1 MRLDILLKNI
11 SILSPKDN
19 LNGVFDVLISE
30 GVIQKIGYCDD
41 ATLNGKVSVVECA
54 GKTLLPGFFDMHVHF
69 RDPGQTEK
77 EDIASGCASAANGG
91 FTGVLCMPNTKPPID
106 NPDTI
111 EYIRKKAEDN
121 LVDVFV
127 SACASKSRNDKE
139 PADFQTLLN
148 SGAVAYTDDGSP
160 VLNEDILR
168 SVLAFSAISGVPF
181 MQHAEDTRMSG
192 NGAVNSS
199 VSEKLKVKGIP
210 EESEYGLVNRDI
222 RISNSIAN
230 SRYHVQHISCGET
243 VDILRETRKK
253 NKNITGEACPHH
265 FILTGEDVIKNG
277 ANAKMNPPLRRQ
289 SDVTKII
296 EGLQDD
302 TIEVICTDHAPHTV
316 AEKESGLDKAPF
328 GIIGLETCIGLSYT
342 YLVENG
348 IISKEKWIEKLSD
361 NPRRLLNLPRVV
373 ISEGEKA
380 NFTIVDFD
388 AEWEINTERF
398 KTKCR
403 NTPFS
408 GFSVSC
414 KPFAVVNNK
423 QIIFS
428 DL

>member
-11 SILSPKDN
+11 SVLSPKDN

-30 GVIQKIGYCDD
+30 GLIQKIGYCDD
-41 ATLNGKVSVVECA
+41 SSPNGGISVVECA

-106 NPDTI
+106 NPGTI
-111 EYIRKKAEDN
+111 EYIRKKAENN

-127 SACASKSRNDKE
+127 SACASKSRMDKE
-139 PADFQTLLN
+139 PADFSALLE
-148 SGAVAYTDDGSP
+148 SGALAFTDDGSP
-160 VLNEDILR
+160 VLNEDILAG
-168 SVLAFSAISGVPF
+168 VLSFSAISGAPF
-181 MQHAEDTRMSG
+181 MQHAEDTRLSG
-192 NGAVNSS
+192 KGAVNSS
-199 VSEKLKVKGIP
+199 VSRKLNVEGIP
-210 EESEYGLVNRDI
+210 EESEFELVNRDI
-222 RISNSIAN
+222 DISGRIPN

-243 VDILRETRKK
+243 VGILREARKS

-265 FILTGEDVIKNG
+265 FILTGEDVIRNG
-277 ANAKMNPPLRRQ
+277 ANAKMNPPLRRKT
-289 SDVTKII
+289 DVTKII
-296 EGLQDD
+296 EGLQDG
-302 TIEVICTDHAPHTV
+302 TIEVICTDHAPHTA
-316 AEKESGLDKAPF
+316 AEKETGLDKAPF

-348 IISKEKWIEKLSD
+348 LISREQWIEKLSD
-361 NPRRLLNLPRVV
+361 NPRGLLNLPRVV
-373 ISEGEKA
+373 ISEGERA

-388 AEWEINTERF
+388 AEWKIEPGKF

-403 NTPFS
+403 NTPF
-408 GFSVSC
+408 GGYSVKC